1 MYNLFKENFNHS
13 SIVLDS
19 VLFMNLLPFVELLVL
34 TFPRADNSQLSHHIV
49 KLFLSLPLLNQE
61 LLPLVIIILLHVGLA
76 VVGLDEDLLDAS
88 ADTLKLMK
96 LVLLQIFVNL
106 EEDHLEWRLSLY
118 QIQDLE
124 VLLV

>member
-1 MYNLFKENFNHS
+1 M
-13 SIVLDS
+13 
-19 VLFMNLLPFVELLVL
+19 
-34 TFPRADNSQLSHHIV
+34 
-49 KLFLSLPLLNQE
+49 NQE

-88 ADTLKLMK
+88 ADTLELMK

-118 QIQDLE
+118 QVQDLE